1 MDLSIWVMIVLLRG
15 RLLLGMIVRYYSA
28 LFLYAHSLRN
38 RLRNRLRNNSALV
51 LFLPRSIVVIVI
63 VDMKLW
69 GDRTDLLIGHMRDGS
84 KFLFNHQRLFLF
96 WFMFLSGYIRSGHFN
111 IMDEVD
117 MSRSS
122 LVVLR
127 SCRSLNMSWRIYWN
141 SLGLVVD
148 WLVDWKFWC
157 LVRCRSG
164 VNLHSYLVAGYLCQ
178 IDRDLFF
185 YWLHI

>member
-96 WFMFLSGYIRSGHFN
+96 GFMLISDYIRSGHFN
-111 IMDEVD
+111 VMDEVD
-117 MSRSS
+117 LSRRYDCSVVILRSS
-122 LVVLR
+122 
-127 SCRSLNMSWRIYWN
+127 RSLNMSRRIYWN
-141 SLGLVVD
+141 SLGLIV
-148 WLVDWKFWC
+148 
-157 LVRCRSG
+157 G
-164 VNLHSYLVAGYLCQ
+164 
-178 IDRDLFF
+178 
-185 YWLHI
+185 